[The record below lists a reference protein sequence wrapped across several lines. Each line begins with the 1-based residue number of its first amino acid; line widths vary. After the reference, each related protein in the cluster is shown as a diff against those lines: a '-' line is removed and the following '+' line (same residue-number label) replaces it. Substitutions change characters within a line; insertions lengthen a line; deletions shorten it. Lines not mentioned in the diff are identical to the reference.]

1 MRGSLPYYLL
11 PLLKEH
17 DKIAIEDE
25 PPCTWKWFFARERKR
40 KAAAAAAAADEAARA
55 AADRESRVR
64 RGAVV
69 APMQDQSI
77 QTTKEKR
84 RTRSIDLFEQAE
96 ADLARRKAETLA
108 AKSKYAGRTSAPS
121 VAGMQANLMK
131 GGPPSPSK
139 GTLAQRPSRPGVL
152 DA

>member
-1 MRGSLPYYLL
+1 
-11 PLLKEH
+11 
-17 DKIAIEDE
+17 
-25 PPCTWKWFFARERKR
+25 
-40 KAAAAAAAADEAARA
+40 
-55 AADRESRVR
+55 
-64 RGAVV
+64 
-69 APMQDQSI
+69 MQDQPI

-84 RTRSIDLFEQAE
+84 RRRSIDLFEQAE